1 VTRVLFAWELGD
13 NLGHLTR
20 DLPLMRACL
29 RAGHEVW
36 VAACNL
42 RTASLL
48 LPLEGVRAVQAPQL
62 RPARRKRM
70 PPLNYA
76 DMLLGMG
83 FDDAHALDGALR
95 AWIGLFEL
103 IRPAV
108 MVYNHSPTALLAAR
122 VIKLPILL
130 VANGFEVP
138 PQGNPLPSF
147 RPWMPVAPETLEA
160 IERAL
165 IGSVNP
171 YLRCS
176 GQRQLESTVDLFRGH
191 TAHLTTFPELDPFG
205 PRDDA
210 IYLGLVY
217 AVDSVPKIGWERG
230 SAKRIFAYLRPTIAG
245 VEFVL
250 DALNRL
256 PDAEVLCVMPDMPPE
271 WQAAFRRVRFRTGA
285 VDAAA
290 LLASADLAVTY
301 GTGTITTAVAAGVPV
316 LVVPQVIEQ
325 YLTGLA
331 LARSGAGRM
340 LDTDRS
346 VQRCMALLVE
356 LLDGA
361 AYRSAAT
368 QLAVRHASL
377 DTARASERLFRS
389 LSALARPQGAS
400 APAQSRVADPAFNS
414 LCETGA
420 RA

>member
-1 VTRVLFAWELGD
+1 MSRALFAWELGD

-48 LPLEGVRAVQAPQL
+48 LPLEGVRVVQAPQL
-62 RPARRKRM
+62 RPSRRRRT

-83 FDDAHALDGALR
+83 YADVDALDGALR
-95 AWIGLFEL
+95 AWISLFEL

-108 MVYNHSPTALLAAR
+108 VVYNHSPTALLAAR
-122 VIKLPILL
+122 VAGLPVLL
-130 VANGFEVP
+130 VANGFEIP
-138 PQGNPLPSF
+138 PRGNPLPSF
-147 RPWMPVAPETLEA
+147 RPWVPVAPQTLEA

-171 YLRCS
+171 YLRCC
-176 GQRQLESTVDLFRGH
+176 GRRQLESTVDLFRGH

-217 AVDSVPKIGWERG
+217 AVDSAPKISWERD
-230 SAKRIFAYLRPTIAG
+230 SAKRVFAYLRPTIAG

-256 PDAEVLCVMPDMPPE
+256 ADAEVICVMPDMPPE
-271 WQAAFRRVRFRTGA
+271 WQTTFGRVRFRGSAIDTT
-285 VDAAA
+285 A
-290 LLASADLAVTY
+290 LLASADLVVTY
-301 GTGTITTAVAAGVPV
+301 GTGTITTAIAAGVPV
-316 LVVPQVIEQ
+316 LVAPQVVEQ

-331 LARSGAGRM
+331 LARTGAGLM
-340 LDTDRS
+340 LDTDRT
-346 VQRCMALLVE
+346 VQRCTALLE
-356 LLDGA
+356 DLLNGT
-361 AYRSAAT
+361 AYRSAAR
-368 QLAVRHASL
+368 QLALKHAGL
-377 DTARASERLFRS
+377 DTARASDRLFRS
-389 LSALARPQGAS
+389 LSALARPQAGS
-400 APAQSRVADPAFNS
+400 GPTQSRVASPAFTH
-414 LCETGA
+414 LREIGV

>member
-1 VTRVLFAWELGD
+1 MTRVLFAWELGD

-20 DLPLMRACL
+20 DLPLVRACL

-42 RTASLL
+42 RTASLM

-62 RPARRKRM
+62 RPARRRRT

-83 FDDAHALDGALR
+83 YDDAHALDGALR

-108 MVYNHSPTALLAAR
+108 VVYNHSPTALLAAGL
-122 VIKLPILL
+122 VGVPVLL

-138 PQGNPLPSF
+138 PQSSPLPSF
-147 RPWMPVAPETLEA
+147 RPWMPVAPQTLEG
-160 IERAL
+160 IERAF

-171 YLRCS
+171 YLRCA
-176 GQRQLESTVDLFRGH
+176 GQRPLESTVDLFRGQ

-217 AVDSVPKIGWERG
+217 AVDSAPKIDWEG
-230 SAKRIFAYLRPTIAG
+230 DSAKRIFAYLRPTNTG

-256 PDAEVLCVMPDMPPE
+256 LDAEVICVMPDMPPE
-271 WQAAFRRVRFRTGA
+271 WRTRFRRVRFRGGA
-285 VDAAA
+285 VDTTA
-290 LLASADLAVTY
+290 LLASADLVVTY
-301 GTGTITTAVAAGVPV
+301 GTGTITTAISAGVPV
-316 LVVPQVIEQ
+316 MVVPQVIEQ
-325 YLTGLA
+325 HLTGLA
-331 LARSGAGRM
+331 LARTGAGRM
-340 LDTDRS
+340 LDTDRT
-346 VQRCMALLVE
+346 VQRCTALLE
-356 LLDGA
+356 DLLNGS
-361 AYRSAAT
+361 AYRSAAR
-368 QLAVRHASL
+368 QLSLRHASL
-377 DTARASERLFRS
+377 DTARASDRLFLS
-389 LSALARPQGAS
+389 LSALAGPR
-400 APAQSRVADPAFNS
+400 AFAN
-414 LCETGA
+414 LREIGA